1 MNRKYIFPALAHW
14 ALTFFTDRLVFNF
27 TEDSNIA
34 NYVCCKAVL
43 LFLLLILWKIIT
55 EHSRE
60 TIEIL
65 KYAGIYFIPLI
76 FVLMFKLPQGFL
88 SNDERLIFE
97 EAVKLADYT
106 WFSYLTTWYYM
117 ICLMLIPAW
126 FGPIIVKVLIQIFV
140 CAYTVKRSVSCFGFK
155 AGVFAYVPFL
165 FFPVL
170 AYTTSAHRIPVYFLL
185 YAFMYVKLFFDMLE
199 KKELDKPWLFG
210 MMVLA
215 AILTQ
220 WRTEGIYLAGLFPIL
235 LLIVYPVF
243 RNVKKAAGLIL
254 IFLLIQ
260 YIISIPQNGVLPG
273 RMGDKANNRMAP
285 FYAYTITNMMRNGL
299 DREKNAE
306 DLEKVGRYLD
316 LQIID
321 NINEDLKDINY
332 EDVLILYYPGYT
344 GVKADVTPEDY
355 NAYTEGCMNI
365 FRNNPG
371 VFFVTRCGAFNYA
384 ALPYK
389 VGTDSGGIKGL
400 AKLVFSIVKA
410 AFYNLYIPCV
420 LLLLGWLL
428 SVIKRNAFF
437 FFGASGLICHYIIVF
452 VLAPASYFKY
462 YFPIYF
468 TVYLFYVLLIIKA
481 LSERLGLTGQS
492 RAGI

>member
-27 TEDSNIA
+27 TEDSNSA

-140 CAYTVKRSVSCFGFK
+140 CAYTVKRSVSCFGLK

-199 KKELDKPWLFG
+199 KKEIDKPWLFG

-235 LLIVYPVF
+235 LLIVYPGF
-243 RNVKKAAGLIL
+243 RNVKKAAALIL
-254 IFLLIQ
+254 IFFLIQ
-260 YIISIPQNGVLPG
+260 MS
-273 RMGDKANNRMAP
+273 
-285 FYAYTITNMMRNGL
+285 
-299 DREKNAE
+299 
-306 DLEKVGRYLD
+306 RY
-316 LQIID
+316 
-321 NINEDLKDINY
+321 
-332 EDVLILYYPGYT
+332 
-344 GVKADVTPEDY
+344 
-355 NAYTEGCMNI
+355 
-365 FRNNPG
+365 
-371 VFFVTRCGAFNYA
+371 
-384 ALPYK
+384 
-389 VGTDSGGIKGL
+389 
-400 AKLVFSIVKA
+400 
-410 AFYNLYIPCV
+410 
-420 LLLLGWLL
+420 
-428 SVIKRNAFF
+428 
-437 FFGASGLICHYIIVF
+437 
-452 VLAPASYFKY
+452 
-462 YFPIYF
+462 
-468 TVYLFYVLLIIKA
+468 
-481 LSERLGLTGQS
+481 
-492 RAGI
+492 